1 MTELIDD
8 IEQEEKKS
16 NGRNPL
22 LLFGGFAILG
32 IALALLLFGSNLFG
46 AEEAE
51 SEGETA
57 VLQQVPDFNTASGVA
72 RLPSGNEALT
82 VGDLAHD
89 FKLQDLGGNS
99 VSLTDFRGQPLII
112 NFWATWCPPCLIE
125 MPELQ
130 ASFEK
135 YKEDGLVILALDQDE
150 SAEVVRS
157 FFHDE
162 FGLTFTPLL
171 DVDQAVAGQYGV
183 LNFPSSFFING
194 DGIIT
199 AIHRGPALQAQIDDY
214 LAETIQ

>member
-1 MTELIDD
+1 MTELLDD
-8 IEQEEKKS
+8 IEQEEKRS

-22 LLFGGFAILG
+22 LIFGGFAILG
-32 IALALLLFGSNLFG
+32 VALALLIFGGNLFG
-46 AEEAE
+46 AEERE

-57 VLQQVPDFNTASGVA
+57 VLQQVPDLSTTSGVA
-72 RLPSGNEALT
+72 RLSSSNEALT
-82 VGDLAHD
+82 VGDQAYD
-89 FKLQDLGGNS
+89 FKLQDLSGSS
-99 VSLTDFRGQPLII
+99 VSLADFRGQPVII
-112 NFWATWCPPCLIE
+112 NFWATWCAPCRIE

-171 DVDQAVAGQYGV
+171 DVDQAVAVQYGV
-183 LNFPSSFFING
+183 FNFPSSFFINS

-199 AIHRGPALQAQIDDY
+199 AIHRGPALQSQIDVY